1 MLFSLL
7 LTLFLV
13 ALNGFFVA
21 AEFAIVKVRPSQIN
35 TREHTSKALQK
46 TTHSILHHLDSNL
59 AATQLG
65 ITLASLGLGWV
76 GEGVIAQLLRRLFT
90 ALELGLSTAGI
101 HALSVPLAFAAI
113 TFMHIIF
120 GELAPKSIAIR
131 NPVGTTLWVAF
142 PLKLF
147 HLIFR
152 PIIGLLNGTA
162 NLLLKLVG
170 IHPVSEGEAFTEEE
184 LKLIVT
190 ESREEGSIQETER
203 NLIYKVFDFDER
215 EVGDILVPR
224 MDLISI
230 KKSSSLNQ
238 AVDLTLEHGYSRF
251 PVYEEEPDQIIG
263 MIYAKDLL
271 KVTHQ
276 KGQEPWINYIRPPFY
291 VPQNK
296 KIKDLLKA
304 MQAQKIQMAFVV
316 DEYGSVMGLLTI
328 EDILEELVGEIQDE
342 YDDEKPPV
350 IKQDPF
356 TYRIDGQ
363 KPISDINRYL
373 PSDLPE
379 SDQYNTISG
388 LALQHFGD
396 FPKEG
401 SRFLCGPYEIK
412 ILKTDGRVAKTV
424 LVQLINKKT
433 TPNSF
438 T

>member
-1 MLFSLL
+1 MFFSLL
-7 LTLFLV
+7 LTLLLV
-13 ALNGFFVA
+13 FLNGFFVA

-35 TREHTSKALQK
+35 TKKGTSKRLQK

-76 GEGVIAQLLRRLFT
+76 GEGVIAQLLRDLLT
-90 ALELGLSTAGI
+90 SLDLNLSNTSI
-101 HALSVPLAFAAI
+101 HAISIPLAFIAI

-131 NPVGTTLWVAF
+131 NPVGTTLFIAF
-142 PLKLF
+142 PLKIF
-147 HLIFR
+147 HLICKPF
-152 PIIGLLNGTA
+152 IWVLNGTA
-162 NLLLKLVG
+162 NLLLKG
-170 IHPVSEGEAFTEEE
+170 IGLHPVSEGEVFSEEE
-184 LKLIVT
+184 LKLIIT
-190 ESREEGSIQETER
+190 ESEEEGSIEETER

-224 MDLISI
+224 VDLIAIGSSI
-230 KKSSSLNQ
+230 SLDE
-238 AVDLTLEHGYSRF
+238 AVDYILEYGYSRY
-251 PVYEEEPDQIIG
+251 PVYDQTPDQITG

-271 KVTHQ
+271 KAIRQ
-276 KGQEPWINYIRPPFY
+276 KEQASWTKYVRPPLY

-296 KIKDLLKA
+296 KIKDLLKE
-304 MQAQKIQMAFVV
+304 MQSEKIQMAFVV
-316 DEYGSVMGLLTI
+316 NEYGGLIGLVTI

-342 YDDEKPPV
+342 YDNEEPPV
-350 IKQDPF
+350 IKQEDT

-363 KPISDINRYL
+363 KPISDINKYL
-373 PSDLPE
+373 PFDLPE

-401 SRFLCGPYEIK
+401 AHFLCHPYDIK
-412 ILKTDGRVAKTV
+412 IIKTNGRVAKTV
-424 LVQLINKKT
+424 LAKLIDNKNN
-433 TPNSF
+433 P
-438 T
+438 

>member
-1 MLFSLL
+1 MFFSLL
-7 LTLFLV
+7 LTLLLV
-13 ALNGFFVA
+13 FLNGFFVA

-35 TREHTSKALQK
+35 TKKGTSKRLQK

-76 GEGVIAQLLRRLFT
+76 GEGVIAQLLRDLLT
-90 ALELGLSTAGI
+90 SLDLNLSNTSI
-101 HALSVPLAFAAI
+101 HAISIPLAFIAI

-131 NPVGTTLWVAF
+131 NPVGTTLFIAF
-142 PLKLF
+142 PLKIF
-147 HLIFR
+147 HLICKPF
-152 PIIGLLNGTA
+152 IWVLNGTA
-162 NLLLKLVG
+162 NLLLKG
-170 IHPVSEGEAFTEEE
+170 IGLHPVSEGEVFSEEE
-184 LKLIVT
+184 LKLIIT
-190 ESREEGSIQETER
+190 ESEEEGSIEETER

-224 MDLISI
+224 VDLIAIGSSI
-230 KKSSSLNQ
+230 SLDE
-238 AVDLTLEHGYSRF
+238 AVDYILEYGYSRY
-251 PVYEEEPDQIIG
+251 PVYDQTPDQITG

-271 KVTHQ
+271 KAIRQ
-276 KGQEPWINYIRPPFY
+276 KEQASWTKYVRPPLY

-296 KIKDLLKA
+296 KIKDLLKE
-304 MQAQKIQMAFVV
+304 MQSEKIQMAFVV
-316 DEYGSVMGLLTI
+316 NEYGGLIGLVTI

-342 YDDEKPPV
+342 YDNEEPPV
-350 IKQDPF
+350 IKQEAT

-363 KPISDINRYL
+363 KPISDINKYL
-373 PSDLPE
+373 PFDLPE

-401 SRFLCGPYEIK
+401 AHFLCHPYDIK
-412 ILKTDGRVAKTV
+412 IIKTNGRVAKTV
-424 LVQLINKKT
+424 LAKLIDNKNN
-433 TPNSF
+433 P
-438 T
+438 